1 MYHRVSSSRKVGASF
16 GVLLAALAI
25 SARASAQT
33 SSLTD
38 LAGGLADQSSG
49 ATIYVAREFITMDPR
64 KPRAQAVAV
73 KDGKFI
79 AVGTRAE
86 VEAMAGKESRVDTTF
101 ANTVA
106 MAGFVE
112 QHVHPVL
119 AALTMN
125 TKVISIEDWDTIDGF
140 SPAVRDE
147 QGYTERLKKALADHK
162 DRKTPFVTWGYHH
175 YFHGEL
181 SRDKLNK
188 LAPDLPVIVW
198 HRSAHEIFL
207 NDAAL
212 KLTGIDEALVRGASK
227 SAREQLSLPK
237 GHFFEQGMFAVLSKV
252 APYLSSA
259 EQFRKGLEF
268 SKAYYH
274 RNGITLA
281 CEPGGFLSKRM
292 QDAINAVYSDD
303 ATPFNHC
310 FIGDGK
316 SFYAIKPNDA
326 GSLLA
331 ETRKVENWGRGRTWY
346 IPNQVKL
353 FTDGAIYSQLM
364 QMKDGYTDGHH
375 GAWLIDPPA
384 FDFMFQTY
392 WDAGYQIHVHNNGDA
407 GLDVLLGSLEK
418 AMARKPRT
426 DHRAVLVHFGFA
438 QPDQVAKWIKLGGIV
453 SSNPYY
459 VTALAGRYAKLGI
472 GPERSAN
479 MAPHGD
485 VVKNG
490 GSLSFHSDMP
500 MAPAKPLQLVWAAV
514 NRFTAEGPVAGP
526 QHRVSLDVAL
536 KAITIDAAYSIQMD
550 KRVGSIEAGKDA
562 NLTVLEQS
570 PYDVPPAK
578 LKDIR
583 VWGTMLEG
591 RVQPVPAPAAGK
603 APPLK
608 KRASLHDVPPA
619 SPTANQPAASATRP
633 LAFTSAD
640 YGLLAARNANDLGL
654 CSAPD
659 VMRDTLSSALVA
671 QMERS
676 STATRTSMEAVR

>member
-1 MYHRVSSSRKVGASF
+1 MTFLFLPLRRVSTVSGLLVAASTILASVGAT
-16 GVLLAALAI
+16 L
-25 SARASAQT
+25 AQT
-33 SSLTD
+33 LTLPE
-38 LAGGLADQSSG
+38 LAGRAADQPST
-49 ATIYVAREFITMDPR
+49 ATIYVAREFLTMDPK

-86 VEAMAGKESRVDTTF
+86 VEATAGKGARVDTTF
-101 ANTVA
+101 ANKVV

-125 TKVISIEDWDTIDGF
+125 TKVISIEDWDAIDGF

-147 QGYTERLKKALADHK
+147 KGYTERLKKALAGHK
-162 DRKTPFVTWGYHH
+162 DRKAPFVTWGYHH

-188 LAPDLPVIVW
+188 LAPDVPVIVW

-212 KLTGIDEALVRGASK
+212 KLTGIDEVLVRGASK
-227 SAREQLSLPK
+227 SAQEQLSLPK

-268 SKAYYH
+268 SKTYYH
-274 RNGITLA
+274 RNGITIA

-316 SFYAIKPNDA
+316 SFYAIKPDDA
-326 GSLLA
+326 ASLLA
-331 ETRKVENWGRGRTWY
+331 ETRKIENWGKGRTWY

-426 DHRAVLVHFGFA
+426 DHRTVLVHFGFA
-438 QPDQVAKWIKLGGIV
+438 QPDQVARWIKLGGIV

-536 KAITIDAAYSIQMD
+536 KAITIDAAYSIQME
-550 KRVGSIEAGKDA
+550 KRVGSIEVGKDA

-570 PYDVPPAK
+570 PYDVSAAK
-578 LKDIR
+578 LKDIK

-591 RVQPVPAPAAGK
+591 RLHPVPPAAAGRTTTG
-603 APPLK
+603 
-608 KRASLHDVPPA
+608 KRASFDGELVLPKPESRSMA
-619 SPTANQPAASATRP
+619 KMGSGP
-633 LAFTSAD
+633 LAFTSFEFR
-640 YGLLAARNANDLGL
+640 LAAARRANDIGQ
-654 CSAPD
+654 CSNPGVLVTALSLAVVEQVVTEASEAPS
-659 VMRDTLSSALVA
+659 R
-671 QMERS
+671 
-676 STATRTSMEAVR
+676 